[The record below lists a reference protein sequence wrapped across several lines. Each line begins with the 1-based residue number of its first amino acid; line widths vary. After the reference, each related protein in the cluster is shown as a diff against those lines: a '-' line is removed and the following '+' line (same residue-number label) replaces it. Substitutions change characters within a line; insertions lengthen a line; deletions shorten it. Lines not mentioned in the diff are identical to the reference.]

1 MTAFLVCGV
10 DEVGRGSVAGPILA
24 AAALFLCEGPKCPA
38 PIEGIKDSKAFSSRT
53 KRYRIFRDILL
64 LPQLVDVAISEVDAA
79 TIDAKGIDWANKHVF
94 KDAIGQLK
102 VTPELV
108 ILDGQLDIGWSEDRL
123 IVEPKADAN
132 YWQVGAASIIAKEVR
147 DRGMR
152 LLGEQFTGYGWD
164 ANAGYGTSDHFYAIQ
179 EQGLTPH
186 HRRSFL
192 RPKSTPVS
200 LQPTG
205 R

>member
-10 DEVGRGSVAGPILA
+10 DEVGRGSLAGPILA
-24 AAALFLCEGPKCPA
+24 AAALFLCEGPESASPLQD
-38 PIEGIKDSKAFSSRT
+38 IKDSKKFSSRA
-53 KRYRIFRDILL
+53 KRYRVFRDILT
-64 LPQLVDVAISEVDAA
+64 LPQLVDVGISEVDAA

-94 KDAIGQLK
+94 RDAVGQLK

-108 ILDGQLDIGWSEDRL
+108 IMDGQLDLGWSADRL

-152 LLGEQFTGYGWD
+152 MLGRQCGGYGWED
-164 ANAGYGTSDHFYAIQ
+164 NAGYGTADHFYAIN
-179 EQGLTPH
+179 EQGLTPY

-200 LQPTG
+200 LQPAG